1 MRARAL
7 AAALVVFAVAC
18 WTLPVPAAEPP
29 VPSAYE
35 SGTVPVARPGP
46 RAPAGSFPVLALWRA
61 EKFFQAGRSE
71 EALSAFLDMA
81 YNAPDDERKGFVWM
95 RIGEALLA
103 KGELQPALSAA
114 DKAILLSHA
123 RYLVLS
129 AMDLKFR
136 VYQRLQWVSEAR
148 QLAAYLLEQGYIHA
162 DPPKLLVAMAR
173 ADSAEGRVGR
183 GIGLYGRAAAA
194 AQKPEEAVAIRAER
208 DAMIDGLSDIAAA
221 REAAEAEENPEV
233 KARLFLSLGRLAA
246 RKGFV
251 GMGAF
256 SLAKAAQPGSA
267 RTAEAADQLYR
278 LEKIMESRPII
289 VGLLPLSGKFA
300 DLGFAVLSG
309 AEVALQQDRRKDAE
323 NVSPVLRWVDTAGQP
338 ERAKKEF
345 LAASDRN
352 VIGFLGPLT
361 GEEGRAVAAAVGPN
375 TAPVLYLGQKQI
387 PEKPFVY
394 AFGLSPAQEARAVLS
409 YLARSGR
416 TDLLLLH
423 PENGYGQ
430 GFAEAVA
437 ATAKETGVRV
447 SRTLSYPP
455 GLKDFTG
462 VIRKAVG
469 ASAFAS
475 QARSKEKGKAMK
487 VQYDAIVIADR
498 WDRVFLIASQLR
510 YYNVYVPLAGFSGW
524 NDEELIRKGGDAV
537 SGSVFS
543 VDYADAVPGTPGE
556 RFRAQYQEA
565 MRTTP
570 SRFEAMGYDGAMLL
584 SEAYALEGA
593 KDAGAAPEPIRSKI
607 TRLKE
612 FRGVTGQLQFG
623 PSGEMK
629 RKVFLLQVELGNF
642 IPAPEFP

>member
-1 MRARAL
+1 MRARGL
-7 AAALVVFAVAC
+7 AAALAAFAVAC
-18 WTLPVPAAEPP
+18 SGFPVRAGEPP
-29 VPSAYE
+29 VAPAYE

-46 RAPAGSFPVLALWRA
+46 RAPAGSFPILALWRA
-61 EKFFQAGRSE
+61 ERLYQAGRNE
-71 EALSAFLDMA
+71 EALSAYLDLA
-81 YNAPDDERKGFVWM
+81 YNTPDDERKGFVWL

-103 KGELQPALSAA
+103 KGELQPALSSA
-114 DKAILLSHA
+114 DKAILLSRA

-129 AMDLKFR
+129 SMDLKFR
-136 VYQRLQWVSEAR
+136 VFQRLQWVSEAR
-148 QLAAYLLEQGYIHA
+148 QIAAYLLEQGYIDA

-173 ADSAEGRVGR
+173 ADAAEGRVGR
-183 GIGLYGRAAAA
+183 AIGLYGRAADAVR
-194 AQKPEEAVAIRAER
+194 KPEEAAAIRAER

-233 KARLFLSLGRLAA
+233 KAHLFLSLGRLAV

-256 SLAKAAQPGSA
+256 ALAKAARPGSPSA
-267 RTAEAADQLYR
+267 AEAADQLYR
-278 LEKIMESRPII
+278 LEKIMESRPNI

-309 AEVALQQDRRKDAE
+309 AEVALQQDRRKEAE
-323 NVSPVLRWVDTAGQP
+323 GAYPVLRWVDTAGQP

-345 LAASDRN
+345 LAASEKD

-361 GEEGRAVAAAVGPN
+361 GEEGRAVAALVGPKS
-375 TAPVLYLGQKQI
+375 APVLYLGQKQV
-387 PEKPFVY
+387 PEKPFLY

-416 TDLLLLH
+416 TNLLLLH
-423 PENGYGQ
+423 PDNGYGD
-430 GFAEAVA
+430 GFAEAVVSA
-437 ATAKETGVRV
+437 AKEAGVRV
-447 SRTLSYPP
+447 SRTVSYSSD
-455 GLKDFTG
+455 LKDFTG

-469 ASAFAS
+469 ASVFAS
-475 QARSKEKGKAMK
+475 QGRSKEKGKAMK
-487 VQYDAIVIADR
+487 IPQDGIIIADR

-510 YYNVYVPLAGFSGW
+510 YYNIYVPLAGFSGW
-524 NDEELIRKGGDAV
+524 NDEELIRKGGEAV
-537 SGSVFS
+537 AGSVFS

-570 SRFEAMGYDGAMLL
+570 SRFEAMGYDGALLL
-584 SEAYALEGA
+584 SQAQALEGG
-593 KDAGAAPEPIRSKI
+593 KDARTAAESIRSKI

-612 FRGVTGQLQFG
+612 FRGVTGLFQFG
-623 PSGEMK
+623 PAGEMK

-642 IPAPEFP
+642 VPVPEFP